1 MYGTNDVIIYLML
14 LVNITLL
21 REMNLIIKT
30 KLDLAEQNSLN
41 NSIFLSSIKI
51 KIMKYKSTQALT
63 IAFVLTQTIFSSCGS
78 SKAPEAKEN
87 ETKPPSSSES
97 ITAVLTA
104 TAESKNFEYLIQSN
118 GKIKS
123 LKEQVIT
130 CESGGKLLVCNA
142 QTGKNFLAGALI
154 LQLETTPIQ
163 YRIERAK
170 LTQFNSQKEY
180 ESQLLGYESLLKD
193 KTKEEGD
200 AIRQKLK
207 ISTGLSGAVQDAKE
221 ANYELTKAILKAPFT
236 GVLANVKVQ
245 PMQQLK
251 PGEELYKIYDP
262 YNLLLEIKI
271 LETDIAILKQGIAAE
286 VSPVS
291 NPAQL
296 YKATVFEINPYVDE
310 NGMVTVKL
318 KIISPHS
325 PAKKQPFLF
334 PGMNCIVTIKVP
346 LTKTLV
352 VPKAAVVMRSGKA
365 VVFTT
370 EKGIAKWNYVIT
382 GRDNGK
388 ELEIKEGLAAGAKVI
403 ITNNL
408 QLGHDAPVK
417 EEAAAALINK
427 EE

>member
-1 MYGTNDVIIYLML
+1 
-14 LVNITLL
+14 
-21 REMNLIIKT
+21 
-30 KLDLAEQNSLN
+30 
-41 NSIFLSSIKI
+41 
-51 KIMKYKSTQALT
+51 MKYKSTQVYL
-63 IAFVLTQTIFSSCGS
+63 IAFVFIQTILLSCGS
-78 SKAPEAKEN
+78 SKAPEEKEN
-87 ETKPPSSSES
+87 ETKPPSSNES
-97 ITAVLTA
+97 ITTVFTA
-104 TAESKNFEYLIQSN
+104 TVENKNFEYLIQSN

-142 QTGKNFLAGALI
+142 QTGKKFSAGALI

-163 YRIERAK
+163 YRIEKAK
-170 LTQFNSQKEY
+170 LTQFNTQKEY

-200 AIRQKLK
+200 EIRQKLK

-221 ANYELTKAILKAPFT
+221 ANYELTKAIVKAPFS

-251 PGEELYKIYDP
+251 PGEELFKIYDP
-262 YNLLLEIKI
+262 TNLLLEIKI
-271 LETDIAILKQGIAAE
+271 LETDIAVLKQGISAE

-296 YKATVFEINPYVDE
+296 YKAAVFEINPYVDE
-310 NGMVTVKL
+310 NGMVAVKL
-318 KIISPHS
+318 KITSPHS
-325 PAKKQPFLF
+325 FAKEHRLLF
-334 PGMNCIVTIKVP
+334 PGMNCTATIKVP

-352 VPKAAVVMRSGKA
+352 VPKDAVVMRSGKA
-365 VVFTT
+365 VVFTV
-370 EKGIAKWNYVIT
+370 EKDKAKWNYVTI

-417 EEAAAALINK
+417 EEAASALLNK